1 MHNMIVEDERDVN
14 ATIEERV
21 EMPSPKVEMVG
32 DDNVRFQ
39 EFLARHRKIK
49 DKEATLNF
57 KMH

>member
-21 EMPSPKVEMVG
+21 EVPSPEVEMVG

-39 EFLARHRKIK
+39 EFLARHRKLKIK
-49 DKEATLNF
+49 KLTLNF
-57 KMH
+57 EMH